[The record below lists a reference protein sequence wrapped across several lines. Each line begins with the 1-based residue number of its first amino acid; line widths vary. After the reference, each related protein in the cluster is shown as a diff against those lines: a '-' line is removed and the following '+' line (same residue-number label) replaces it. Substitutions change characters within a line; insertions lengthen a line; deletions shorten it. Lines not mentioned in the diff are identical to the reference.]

1 MDTISLLAKA
11 KSLHIVSSRLLEGL
25 LSGNYRTVFKGQGIE
40 FDEVREYVDSDD
52 ARAIDWNVSSRMG
65 APFTKTYREEREITL
80 FLIVDVSA
88 SMAIGTAEMKKSD
101 AANLVSALFTLSAVH
116 NNDRVGALFFTDR
129 IEKLVGPGKGT
140 THASRLVRDMATLKP
155 AGKGSD
161 LSLACRIVHESLKR
175 RGICVIVSDFRM
187 ETGLRELTLL
197 AKKHDVI
204 AVKVTDPADQEFPR
218 TGLVELFDP
227 EERHHILTSGRSRR
241 FQKEY
246 REFWQMEHALWLK
259 NCRKRGIDSLIVRT
273 DEDPAQSL
281 IRFFNRRR
289 GK

>member
-1 MDTISLLAKA
+1 MDTVNLLAKA

-25 LSGNYRTVFKGQGIE
+25 LSGSYRTIFKGPGIE

-52 ARAIDWNVSSRMG
+52 ARNIDWNVSSRMG
-65 APFTKTYREEREITL
+65 FPYTKTYREEREIAL

-88 SMAIGTAEMKKSD
+88 SMAVGTVQMTKAD
-101 AANLVSALFTLSAVH
+101 AANLVSALFVLAAVH
-116 NNDRVGALFFTDR
+116 NNDRVGALFYSDK
-129 IEKLVGPGKGT
+129 IEKLVVPGKGM
-140 THASRLVRDMATLKP
+140 THASRLVRDMATLVP
-155 AGKGSD
+155 DGKGSD
-161 LSLACRIVHESLKR
+161 LSLACRIVHETLKR

-197 AKKHDVI
+197 SKKHDVI
-204 AVKVTDPADQEFPR
+204 AVKVSDPADLDFPT

-227 EERHHILTSGRSRR
+227 EENHHLMVSGRSRR
-241 FQKEY
+241 FRREY

-259 NCRKRGIDSLIVRT
+259 NCRKRGIDSLVVST

-281 IRFFNRRR
+281 VRFFARRK